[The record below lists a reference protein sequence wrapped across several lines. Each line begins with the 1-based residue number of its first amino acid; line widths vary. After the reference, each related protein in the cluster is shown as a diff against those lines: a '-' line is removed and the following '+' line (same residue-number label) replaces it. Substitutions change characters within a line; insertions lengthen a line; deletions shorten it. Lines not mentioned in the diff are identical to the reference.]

1 MASVNR
7 KVAHETHAGRQPT
20 MWPKIAVAAVFML
33 AVRILVAQQAAP
45 EIAVRE
51 QVDAQNY
58 KYQEPNVNLRKS
70 RTDEQRFRSQ
80 ARAVLN
86 GTASIAEPAARSQ
99 FRGFYLSYLYPMMT
113 TEEGLRTIGKE
124 RQDLLRDLATSKNP
138 EAHRE
143 VIEFTLPAMTKIVQD
158 PAYRPAARYNA
169 MLIISSLNDVE
180 PNNIGTTQT
189 LPEPTKAA
197 LPTIFQQFQKADRD
211 EIKIAALLGLGRHLE
226 WDNYKQAPMPP
237 AGRAAIIKEL
247 VALAEAKEAPTGRE
261 PSVHLWMRRR
271 AVEALSLACLTKADA
286 DITAAME
293 RLLRDEAEPTTLRLA
308 VATAFGKM
316 SLQAPAKL
324 DPVVTAKELGYLA
337 LKATDA
343 EVTRADAHRK
353 AELEH
358 EARLAGNYQGD
369 VSYSS
374 GPGGM
379 PGAPGGRSGMPGGEG
394 GPMVVRRSTG
404 MPGGGSLDGAYGGGM
419 PGGEMGMLDPS
430 MQDPKHFEVEYLRR
444 RLRQNLYAVQL
455 GLLGT
460 EDHTR
465 PKPTP
470 TGKSPPTPPT
480 PPTLPTGT
488 GEKKD
493 PRGMFAIAKTE
504 PEKNQVNEVYYAVR
518 DLAEAIES
526 AGTTAEFHQLLKDV
540 KNKLKSLELVVGRR
554 VPPPGA
560 PTGTEDE
567 PAGGPAGKAG
577 PKGPAGKGK
586 AIPAKGKPGAPAKSA
601 NRQPPQPQPNVFAR
615 PGVGR

>member
-1 MASVNR
+1 MANANK
-7 KVAHETHAGRQPT
+7 KVAHETQAGHRPSL
-20 MWPKIAVAAVFML
+20 WPKIAVAATFIL
-33 AVRILVAQQAAP
+33 AAQILVAQQPAP

-51 QVDAQNY
+51 QVDAQNF
-58 KYQEPNVNLRKS
+58 KYQEPNEKLRKNK
-70 RTDEQRFRSQ
+70 TDEGRFRSQ

-86 GTASIAEPAARSQ
+86 GTASISEPAARLQ
-99 FRGFYLSYLYPMMT
+99 FHGFYLSYLFPMMT

-124 RQDLLRDLATSKNP
+124 RYDFLRDLGSAKNL

-143 VIEFTLPAMTKIVQD
+143 VVDFTLRAMTKIVQD

-180 PNNIGTTQT
+180 PNNIGATPT

-197 LPTIFQQFQKADRD
+197 LQTIFQQFQKADRD
-211 EIKIAALLGLGRHLE
+211 EIKIAALIGLARHLE
-226 WDNYKQAPMPP
+226 WDNYKQPQAAMQP
-237 AGRAAIIKEL
+237 AARALIIKEL
-247 VALAEAKEAPTGRE
+247 VALAEAKEPPAGRE
-261 PSVHLWMRRR
+261 ASVHLWMRRR

-286 DITAAME
+286 DITAVME

-324 DPVVTAKELGYLA
+324 DPVATAKELGYLA

-343 EVTRADAHRK
+343 EITRAEAHRK

-369 VSYSS
+369 ISTS
-374 GPGGM
+374 GGLGGM
-379 PGAPGGRSGMPGGEG
+379 PGGIGGRMPGGEG
-394 GPMVVRRSTG
+394 GGMVVRRSTG
-404 MPGGGSLDGAYGGGM
+404 MPGGGSSLDGAYGGGM

-430 MQDPKHFEVEYLRR
+430 LQDPKQFEVEYLRR

-455 GLLGT
+455 GLLGN

-465 PKPTP
+465 SKTTTKAAPPATGASPPATP
-470 TGKSPPTPPT
+470 TGN
-480 PPTLPTGT
+480 T
-488 GEKKD
+488 GEKK
-493 PRGMFAIAKTE
+493 GMYAIAKTE
-504 PEKNQVNEVYYAVR
+504 PEKKQVDEVYFAVR
-518 DLAEAIES
+518 DLAEAVES

-540 KNKLKSLELVVGRR
+540 KNKLKPLELVVGRR
-554 VPPPGA
+554 APPPGA
-560 PTGTEDE
+560 PVDGDE
-567 PAGGPAGKAG
+567 GPAVGPVGKAG

-586 AIPAKGKPGAPAKSA
+586 AIPGKAKPGLPAKAA
-601 NRQPPQPQPNVFAR
+601 NRQPPPPNVLAK